1 MLMNMRKNGHRIA
14 LGFLLSLTAL
24 PGLAQP
30 ASAPAS
36 APTTKPPAVAT
47 PAAPSAAP
55 MATPK
60 STPMSGIAKPP
71 QPPQVDGL
79 LTLTAA
85 RTTLKQT
92 DSVIVELNIKA
103 IKPLTL
109 CLNDKQPQDNVHF
122 NIYRG
127 GYGQLNSTPEVVKPS
142 NVRPKQIL
150 LKPNQS
156 MRWAVNLTQISGVPL
171 TEWQPGEYRIQ
182 AKFYPCG
189 SANTQTPPLNSK
201 DPLFLLLRH

>member
-1 MLMNMRKNGHRIA
+1 
-14 LGFLLSLTAL
+14 
-24 PGLAQP
+24 
-30 ASAPAS
+30 
-36 APTTKPPAVAT
+36 
-47 PAAPSAAP
+47 
-55 MATPK
+55 MATPRT
-60 STPMSGIAKPP
+60 TPLTGVAKPP

-92 DSVIVELNIKA
+92 DAVIVELNIKA

-122 NIYRG
+122 TIYRG

-142 NVRPKQIL
+142 TIRPKQL
-150 LKPNQS
+150 LLEPNKS
-156 MRWAVNLTQISGVPL
+156 MRWAVNLTQISGVPS

-189 SANTQTPPLNSK
+189 SANTQTPPLNSQQ
-201 DPLFLLLRH
+201 PLYLLLRH